1 MSEIDDLYLAED
13 GLGLAAAL
21 RGGCVSASE
30 LLEAALAR
38 AASGLTSASPALTSF
53 ELTPTLVF
61 LLYQK
66 GRNSR
71 IFQAQDG

>member
-1 MSEIDDLYLAED
+1 VTVITGEPGVGKTTLIIGELGEAGFDL
-13 GLGLAAAL
+13 
-21 RGGCVSASE
+21 S
-30 LLEAALAR
+30 
-38 AASGLTSASPALTSF
+38 LTGFDEF